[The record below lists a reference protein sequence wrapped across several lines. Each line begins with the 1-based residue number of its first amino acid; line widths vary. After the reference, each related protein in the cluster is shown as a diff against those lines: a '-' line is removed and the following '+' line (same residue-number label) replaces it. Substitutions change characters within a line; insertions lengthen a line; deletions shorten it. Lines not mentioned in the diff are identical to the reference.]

1 MQLVLRHIRAIQD
14 LLVRVAQCI
23 SPVSSRSSCSRHAF
37 TPAWCESLS
46 HGGTRTARTK
56 YERDREYSWP
66 PCRADTARGTAV
78 PCWHGTAPCRG
89 VPPCRPCRAWPCH
102 GPGLRPMTRHMGR
115 FSVPCRPCAT
125 AILAVPCRPTA
136 HQQKTLK
143 INRKF
148 QSLSSKLQ
156 MITCHR
162 IIK

>member
-1 MQLVLRHIRAIQD
+1 MVTASRPDLHRAACRAQFSRDKAQNMIDTIYTHD
-14 LLVRVAQCI
+14 L
-23 SPVSSRSSCSRHAF
+23 
-37 TPAWCESLS
+37 T
-46 HGGTRTARTK
+46 
-56 YERDREYSWP
+56 YSWP

-148 QSLSSKLQ
+148 QSLSLKLQ

>member
-1 MQLVLRHIRAIQD
+1 MHLTQVRAFPKVPHISSSSMFFEIFFFKKLSLPRIPS
-14 LLVRVAQCI
+14 I
-23 SPVSSRSSCSRHAF
+23 SSTTC
-37 TPAWCESLS
+37 
-46 HGGTRTARTK
+46 
-56 YERDREYSWP
+56 YSWP
-66 PCRADTARGTAV
+66 SCRADTARGTAV

-156 MITCHR
+156 IITCHR